1 MMFERDSSALSR
13 ARKLIRRRY
22 ADEALA
28 RSKFVVLLFYS
39 SYAAKYDYYASSSDE
54 CVRLLLSVRIVHV
67 IPAPQSG
74 TRRLHPLMASG
85 KVKSSC
91 SGDYLEGRLQST

>member
-1 MMFERDSSALSR
+1 VCGIDRHCQAFA
-13 ARKLIRRRY
+13 
-22 ADEALA
+22 
-28 RSKFVVLLFYS
+28 VVLNTLNMPMRPWRDQNLSSCYS
-39 SYAAKYDYYASSSDE
+39 TPDE
-54 CVRLLLSVRIVHV
+54 CVRLMLSVRIVHV

-74 TRRLHPLMASG
+74 EGRLHPLMSSG